1 MKCIPFAVP
10 SSTVAKTPTVKSSEA
25 EVPCFSSTPA
35 IKPGAT
41 AGGNKDTIRF
51 SLPITEQEEESDADG
66 SVSEE
71 GSQFQGDEP
80 QEDEE
85 ELEQLSAGGA
95 VPALAGGFSLGGS
108 TFVPAVSATAKV
120 PVKDEG
126 ELKKPTAQPVRIA
139 AADSSQSK
147 PTATGAFSS
156 VVKPGGSQVA
166 PSTAQAEPPKAS
178 GGGFL
183 PANKPQVITP
193 LTRVISVRAYFIKT

>member
-1 MKCIPFAVP
+1 MKP
-10 SSTVAKTPTVKSSEA
+10 SEA

-41 AGGNKDTIRF
+41 AGGNKDTIHF

-71 GSQFQGDEP
+71 GSQSQGDEP
-80 QEDEE
+80 QEEEEE

-156 VVKPGGSQVA
+156 VVKPAGSQVA

-178 GGGFL
+178 GGLFL
-183 PANKPQVITP
+183 PAHKPQVITP
-193 LTRVISVRAYFIKT
+193 LTRVISGRAYIIQT